1 VKNVNTIIV
10 IVILLAVTGCENE
23 LPVNPTYQDTFI
35 KYFGMGGDQTDELG
49 VDLVATTDGFVL
61 LGETISNRGKRSI
74 YVVKTNLLGNDI
86 WQQKYDAE
94 FNVSPSSL
102 AIAPDGNMI
111 IGATAEDSTG
121 NKDVLMLLLD
131 SQGNMIDS
139 ALYKNA
145 QYDEEVSEVIV
156 AEDGGFAV
164 LGTTTEVI
172 SPKKTGILVL
182 RTYPQSLD
190 TLPRTQW
197 TRIHDG
203 GTTNTGVGIV
213 QSGNVFYC
221 LATSDSKNGQT
232 PDRKLTNFQ
241 FFSLDM
247 FGEPIADNGFQ
258 GSTDNERSSNVIKTE
273 GGFVLL
279 GNTLTAS
286 GSGIYVVRLSQNMV
300 VINEFRLNGINIT
313 GNSIVDI
320 GSGYVILGYK
330 EELTGDRNIYLVNTD
345 KFGNIVKER
354 TYGSIAEKDEGGK
367 GIAVLENGHIVFV
380 ATVDMGSQTKMAL
393 FKTDPAGDLY

>member
-1 VKNVNTIIV
+1 MKNINTITIV
-10 IVILLAVTGCENE
+10 LAVLVFTGCENE
-23 LPVNPTYQDTFI
+23 LLLNPTYQDTFI

-49 VDLVATTDGFVL
+49 VDMAAASDGFVL

-74 YVVKTNLLGNDI
+74 YVVKTNVLGNDV

-94 FNVSPSSL
+94 FDVSPSSL
-102 AIAPDGNMI
+102 AIAPDGSMI
-111 IGATAEDSTG
+111 IGATSVDSTG
-121 NKDVLMLLLD
+121 NKDILMLLLD
-131 SQGNMIDS
+131 SQGNLIDS
-139 ALYKNA
+139 ALFKNKLF
-145 QYDEEVSEVIV
+145 DEEVSEVIV
-156 AEDGGFAV
+156 TEDGGFAV
-164 LGTTTEVI
+164 IGTTTEVI
-172 SPKKTGILVL
+172 PPKITGILVL

-190 TLPRTQW
+190 TLPRTEW

-203 GTTNTGVGIV
+203 GTSNTGVGIV

-221 LATSDSKNGQT
+221 LGTSDSKIGQT

-247 FGEPIADNGFQ
+247 FGEPISDNGYQ
-258 GSTDNERSSNVIKTE
+258 GSTDNERSSEVIKTE

-279 GNTLTAS
+279 GNTIATS
-286 GSGIYVVRLSQNMV
+286 GSGIYVVRLSKNMV
-300 VINEFRLNGINIT
+300 VINDFSIFGNNIT

-354 TYGSIAEKDEGGK
+354 TYGSLAEKDEGGK
-367 GIAVLENGHIVFV
+367 GLVVLENGHIAFV